1 MKYYS
6 IMEHH
11 PQCKEPQTLNLDEKS
26 LQVSRNKVLSQTRPT
41 VFSTRNI
48 YTQFSIPILNFTR
61 QERSTIWPYQ
71 PNTSQEPTCSF
82 MHLCKSNHNANLLPE
97 QWQQIIPK
105 LWEGVK
111 LTI

>member
-11 PQCKEPQTLNLDEKS
+11 PQCKETQTLNLEGKKNPS
-26 LQVSRNKVLSQTRPT
+26 LMKQSTWPNKVT
-41 VFSTRNI
+41 VFSTRNVS
-48 YTQFSIPILNFTR
+48 TQF
-61 QERSTIWPYQ
+61 RSTIWLYQ

-82 MHLCKSNHNANLLPE
+82 IHLCKPAHNVNLLLE

-105 LWEGVK
+105 LWE
-111 LTI
+111 